1 MAGLFCSCKHIKF
14 VSQNKVKICKLQS
27 QNFKVF
33 SQKLVAIVIMHLMTT
48 FYSRAKQIPHLVGF
62 REIEKAPL
70 PMNNKRYIK
79 LKTKISWLNNLTSD
93 SFIFYETLDHTFYC
107 WTEQPNNKQHK
118 P

>member
-1 MAGLFCSCKHIKF
+1 
-14 VSQNKVKICKLQS
+14 
-27 QNFKVF
+27 
-33 SQKLVAIVIMHLMTT
+33 MHLMTT

-70 PMNNKRYIK
+70 PMNNERYIK

-118 P
+118 PQILFY